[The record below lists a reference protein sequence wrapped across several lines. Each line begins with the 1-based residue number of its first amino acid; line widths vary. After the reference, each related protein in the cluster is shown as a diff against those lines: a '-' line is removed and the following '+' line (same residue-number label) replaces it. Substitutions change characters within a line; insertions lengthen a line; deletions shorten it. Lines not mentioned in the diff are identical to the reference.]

1 VQEPEVAAAGIGQ
14 QVRLFLRGLLANPAE
29 ALLYVPE
36 HLSMRHDVAPDLDVD
51 PSWEEHLHGL
61 LGAPW
66 PCPVSPLAAEIWT
79 AAADDLSG
87 QRLAFG
93 RHTYRGYSDGDSAF
107 ARACLCA
114 VIHLRPDVV
123 LETGV
128 ARGVTTR
135 FVLEALARCGRG
147 HLWSID
153 LPHPFDKSLHAQ
165 TGAAVPADL
174 RVRWTYVTG
183 SSRRRLGSVLRSTG
197 RVGVFIHDSLHTGR
211 NTRYELDRVAPA
223 LVPGGLM
230 LVDDIST
237 HQGFS
242 SFVAESAGVR
252 HLICPSADGLGL
264 FGIARTES

>member
-1 VQEPEVAAAGIGQ
+1 
-14 QVRLFLRGLLANPAE
+14 
-29 ALLYVPE
+29 
-36 HLSMRHDVAPDLDVD
+36 
-51 PSWEEHLHGL
+51 
-61 LGAPW
+61 
-66 PCPVSPLAAEIWT
+66 
-79 AAADDLSG
+79 
-87 QRLAFG
+87 
-93 RHTYRGYSDGDSAF
+93 
-107 ARACLCA
+107 
-114 VIHLRPDVV
+114 
-123 LETGV
+123 
-128 ARGVTTR
+128 
-135 FVLEALARCGRG
+135 
-147 HLWSID
+147 
-153 LPHPFDKSLHAQ
+153 
-165 TGAAVPADL
+165 
-174 RVRWTYVTG
+174 VTG